1 MRRVWVGALSAIF
14 LVGMAGCGGLS
25 CPFQRP
31 SCCDNVLF
39 GCGTFD
45 LPDGCSC
52 SDYFLSS
59 SSAVSKM
66 LTREVAPMSRARRVS
81 RSTTGVWR
89 LTARKADSA
98 ACPYLPR
105 TIQRKVVVRESRGRA
120 EMKVPGLL
128 SLSGSRSGDTIA
140 LGGERSLRQY
150 GCEAKVNATISLAS
164 GRSGSVRLVLD
175 NRCVSANLRCAVTY
189 VGEMRR

>member
-1 MRRVWVGALSAIF
+1 MRRVSCGALSAIF
-14 LVGMAGCGGLS
+14 LVVMAGCGGLS

-52 SDYFLSS
+52 SDYFVSS
-59 SSAVSKM
+59 SSAELKM
-66 LTREVAPMSRARRVS
+66 LPKEIAPMSRVPKVV

-105 TIQRKVVVRESRGRA
+105 TIQKKVVVRESRGRA

-128 SLSGSRSGDTIA
+128 SLSGARSGNA
-140 LGGERSLRQY
+140 LSLGGERSIRQY
-150 GCEAKVNATISLAS
+150 GCRAKMSARILLSS
-164 GRSGSVRLVLD
+164 GSSGSVRLVVE
-175 NRCVSANLRCAVTY
+175 NKCHSASLSCGVTY
-189 VGEMRR
+189 VGEIRR